1 MIVNIIAAVGKN
13 LELGKDNKL
22 IWNIKEDLKYFKEKT
37 LGKTV
42 VMGDNTYYSIGRLL
56 PGRDNVILS
65 LNDIE
70 VDGALVLNDYKK
82 VFSLDV
88 DEVFIIGG
96 SVIYNLFLPY
106 ADNIYLTEIEDED
119 SSADVYF
126 PKFDTSL
133 YDKEIIK
140 KSKNEELEYSFV
152 RYGKRL

>member
-1 MIVNIIAAVGKN
+1 MRINIIAAVGKN

-22 IWNIKEDLKYFKEKT
+22 IWNLKDDLKYFKEKT

-106 ADNIYLTEIEDED
+106 ADNIYLTEIEEED
-119 SSADVYF
+119 NSADVYF

-140 KSKNEELEYSFV
+140 LLDENNIKYSFV
-152 RYGKRL
+152 CYSKK

>member
-1 MIVNIIAAVGKN
+1 MKVNIIAAVGKN

-22 IWNIKEDLKYFKEKT
+22 IWNLKDDLKYFKEKT

-56 PGRDNVILS
+56 PGRNNIILS

-106 ADNIYLTEIEDED
+106 ADNIYLTEIEEED
-119 SSADVYF
+119 NSADVYF

-140 KSKNEELEYSFV
+140 LLDENNIKYSFV
-152 RYGKRL
+152 CYSKK